1 MDKADSSYPPG
12 PPRHCTKTDQHGE
25 GWKEKQGASRG
36 AVREPSL
43 QRMFQL
49 SPEGGRAGL
58 EDGKRRELQAEGAIS
73 AKALSWKSIW
83 NF

>member
-1 MDKADSSYPPG
+1 M
-12 PPRHCTKTDQHGE
+12 
-25 GWKEKQGASRG
+25 
-36 AVREPSL
+36 REPSL

-58 EDGKRRELQAEGAIS
+58 EDGKRREVQAEGAIS